1 LFAGFALQPWL
12 EGYRPYLTRLP
23 KEVLEELKPFLD
35 REGMPPPPKEKDF
48 RDLLRTIAMS
58 VVALILSGFLSLN
71 LKATVKEIGQSEPHD
86 HYRAGAAWLRANV
99 PPGEIIF
106 NTDWDDFPRLF
117 YYDSS
122 HYYVS
127 GLDPSY
133 LYEKNPDLSR
143 LYERITLGQ
152 EEDPAPVIRD
162 RFGSRYVFSDNN
174 HHDFFEHARLSGW
187 FDIVYE
193 DTECTIMYIR
203 DQKMEVVPE

>member
-1 LFAGFALQPWL
+1 
-12 EGYRPYLTRLP
+12 
-23 KEVLEELKPFLD
+23 
-35 REGMPPPPKEKDF
+35 
-48 RDLLRTIAMS
+48 
-58 VVALILSGFLSLN
+58 LSGFLSFN
-71 LKATVKEIGQSEPHD
+71 LRATVKEIGQSEPHD
-86 HYRAGAAWLRANV
+86 HYRAGAEWLRANV
-99 PPGEIIF
+99 PPGQIIF

-143 LYERITLGQ
+143 LYEPITLGQ

-162 RFGSRYVFSDNN
+162 RFGSRYVISDNN